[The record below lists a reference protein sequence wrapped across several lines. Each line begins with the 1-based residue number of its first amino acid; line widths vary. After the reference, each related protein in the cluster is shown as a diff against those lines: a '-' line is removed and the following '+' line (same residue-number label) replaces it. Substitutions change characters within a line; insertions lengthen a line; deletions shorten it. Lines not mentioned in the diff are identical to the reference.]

1 MPRPHTL
8 KIAETFASFQGEGAR
23 QGEPTIFVRLAGC
36 NLACAFCDTKF
47 ARRGGR
53 SASVSGIVARV
64 ELAKKRFPAAWAC
77 LTGGEPMLQDIGP
90 LVSALKKEGFRVQIE
105 TNGTIFRPTAADR
118 ITVSP
123 KPPRYR
129 VHPSFRR
136 RAAEVKL
143 VVSRD
148 LTLPAIARIRKAF
161 PAATPVF
168 LQPESN
174 AAWSRAKAARLA
186 GAALRAGLKNIRLS
200 LQLHRV
206 YGMR

>member
-1 MPRPHTL
+1 MPRPPTL
-8 KIAETFASFQGEGAR
+8 KISEIFASFQGEGAR

-36 NLACAFCDTKF
+36 NLACGFCDTKS

-53 SASVSGIVARV
+53 PVSVAAIVARV
-64 ELAKKRFPAAWAC
+64 AGLRNRFPAEWVC

-90 LVSALKKEGFRVQIE
+90 LVSALRKAGFRVQIE
-105 TNGTIFRPTAADR
+105 TNGTIFRPIPADR
-118 ITVSP
+118 ITLSP
-123 KPPRYR
+123 KPPGYAFD
-129 VHPSFRR
+129 PSFRR

-148 LTLPAIARIRKAF
+148 LSLADVAGVRNSF

-174 AAWSRAKAARLA
+174 AAWSRARAARLA
-186 GAALRAGLKNIRLS
+186 AAALRAGLRNVRLS
-200 LQLHRV
+200 VQLHKV

>member
-1 MPRPHTL
+1 MHRPHTL

-23 QGEPTIFVRLAGC
+23 QGEPTIFLRLAGC
-36 NLACAFCDTKF
+36 NLACAFCDTKT

-53 SASVSGIVARV
+53 SASVPAIVARA
-64 ELAKKRFPAAWAC
+64 ERLKKSFPAAWVC

-90 LVSALKKEGFRVQIE
+90 LVSALKKVGFHVQIE
-105 TNGTIFRPTAADR
+105 TNGTIFRPVAADR
-118 ITVSP
+118 VTVSP
-123 KPPRYR
+123 KPPGYAS
-129 VHPSFRR
+129 HASFRR

-143 VVSRD
+143 VVSRN
-148 LTLPAIARIRKAF
+148 LTLPAVVRVRKAF
-161 PAATPVF
+161 PAGTPVF

-174 AAWSRAKAARLA
+174 AAWSRAKAVRLA
-186 GAALRAGLKNIRLS
+186 NAALRAGLRNIRLS

>member
-8 KIAETFASFQGEGAR
+8 KIAETFASFQGEGGR

-36 NLACAFCDTKF
+36 NLACAFCDTQY

-53 SASVSGIVARV
+53 PVPISGIVARV
-64 ELAKKRFPAAWAC
+64 ERLKKRFPAGWVC
-77 LTGGEPMLQDIGP
+77 FTGGEPMLQDIGP
-90 LVSALKKEGFRVQIE
+90 LAAVLKKAGFRVQIE
-105 TNGTIFRPTAADR
+105 TNGTIFRPVAADR

-123 KPPRYR
+123 KPPGYT

-148 LTLPAIARIRKAF
+148 LTLPAVARVRKAF
-161 PAATPVF
+161 PAATPIY

-174 AAWSRAKAARLA
+174 AAWSRAKSIRLA
-186 GAALRAGLKNIRLS
+186 NAAVRSGLRNIRLS
-200 LQLHRV
+200 VQLHRI